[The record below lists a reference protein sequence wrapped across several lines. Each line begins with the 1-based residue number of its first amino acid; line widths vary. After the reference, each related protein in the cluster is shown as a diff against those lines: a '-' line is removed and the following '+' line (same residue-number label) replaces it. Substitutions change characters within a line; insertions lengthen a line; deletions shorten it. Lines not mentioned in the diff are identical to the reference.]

1 MYLVL
6 LGIPSIFKCFNK
18 VIFSAAYDGLRDEIR
33 DRDGQTEAGSVRGT
47 SYIGAGLGLGWV
59 GLGVVELLIT
69 VCVQVRGA
77 RAAATSGVV
86 HAPDP
91 AALSHWLKSISD
103 NIVGLTNLQ
112 VANVPHRPLSACPP
126 HAGDLYL
133 PKLLF
138 R

>member
-1 MYLVL
+1 MMGYVTRYVIGTDKLRPGAFEVRHTSVL
-6 LGIPSIFKCFNK
+6 
-18 VIFSAAYDGLRDEIR
+18 
-33 DRDGQTEAGSVRGT
+33 GS
-47 SYIGAGLGLGWV
+47 GWV

>member
-59 GLGVVELLIT
+59 GCRGATDNCVR

-112 VANVPHRPLSACPP
+112 VAGS
-126 HAGDLYL
+126 
-133 PKLLF
+133 
-138 R
+138 